1 MPRHAPRP
9 AAKHPPSSRER
20 PDVAAARKVLAEMW
34 PGPARESSVALLK
47 ALHVLTRDGGL
58 NLDTRRKLKQ
68 VLHLVQLLRP
78 SIDAL
83 LAPMNGEGASDPVIA
98 DLGTGKSYLG
108 FILYDLVVGP
118 AGRGSIVGVD
128 VRAEL
133 VERSQALARDGGF
146 ERMSFVTGG
155 IADTVLPGGRADM
168 VTALHACDTA
178 TDDAIRFALRHEA
191 KVVALIPCCQA
202 EVASLLEHAKPGP
215 IDQLWRHPMHRR
227 EFGAHATNVLR
238 GLVLEARGY
247 KVRVTEFTGLEHTL
261 KNELIL
267 ATRHQQSN
275 PLARRK
281 LDQLIEQLGVR
292 PGLLD
297 VMD

>member
-1 MPRHAPRP
+1 MTRQHSH
-9 AAKHPPSSRER
+9 KHPSSSRER
-20 PDVAAARKVLAEMW
+20 PDVIAAQKVLAEMW
-34 PGPARESSVALLK
+34 PGAARESSVTLLK

-78 SIDAL
+78 SLDAL
-83 LAPMNGEGASDPVIA
+83 LAERNDTVIA

-108 FILYDLVVGP
+108 FILYDLIVGP
-118 AGRGSIVGVD
+118 AGHGSIAGVD

-133 VERSQALARDGGF
+133 VERSQQLARQCGF
-146 ERMSFVTGG
+146 ERMSFVAGG
-155 IADTVLPGGRADM
+155 IADTVLPEGRADM

-202 EVASLLEHAKPGP
+202 EVAALLEGAKPSP
-215 IDQLWRHPMHRR
+215 IDQLWRHPLHRR

-281 LDQLIEQLGVR
+281 LDHLVEQLGVR
-292 PGLLD
+292 PALLD